1 MENLSNNITGVVI
14 DNDNIVITYDNAVTE
29 TLPRT
34 YETYKRMYDTWML
47 GEPVFIS
54 DKFKPTLN
62 LLVLINSD
70 TKYVEKINIF
80 FVESNVENVK
90 KFFIY
95 MRGRKEYLA
104 VEKLK
109 WTKIK
114 EDI

>member
-1 MENLSNNITGVVI
+1 MENLSNTITDVVI
-14 DNDNIVITYDNAVTE
+14 DNDNIVITYDNAAIE

-34 YETYKRMYDTWML
+34 YETYKAMYNIWMVN
-47 GEPVFIS
+47 EPVFIS

-70 TKYVEKINIF
+70 RKHVDKLNIF
-80 FVESNVENVK
+80 FVENNVENVK

-104 VEKLK
+104 AEKLK

-114 EDI
+114 SDV